1 MEKVGII
8 LLALF
13 LFIVLLGPL
22 TCFKLSREEKPKIY
36 NPQPNQLDDA
46 RRKLSTYTTCS
57 TVAQRTTG
65 PGRTADIEAVA
76 PPSEFGECPICI
88 GPLVPEPAHTTGSD
102 ALPALAQVAS
112 VTTKSPAASQPTSQE
127 PCMAEINDAQRQP
140 REVDTQSIRTDTV
153 DDDILTLNSCG
164 HSFHCKCLSSWFLIE
179 RHDCPVCRV
188 PYYKSSG
195 PRREQRTFTVPP
207 FV

>member
-13 LFIVLLGPL
+13 LFIILLGPL

-57 TVAQRTTG
+57 TVAQRTG
-65 PGRTADIEAVA
+65 QGRNADVEAVA

-88 GPLVPEPAHTTGSD
+88 GPLIPQPVHTPGSD
-102 ALPALAQVAS
+102 PLSTLAQVAS
-112 VTTKSPAASQPTSQE
+112 VTTKSPARSQTTSQE
-127 PCMAEINDAQRQP
+127 PCMAEVNDVQRQS
-140 REVDTQSIRTDTV
+140 READTQSIRSDAV

-179 RHDCPVCRV
+179 RHDCPVCRE
-188 PYYKSSG
+188 PYYKTSKV
-195 PRREQRTFTVPP
+195 RREQRTFTVPP
-207 FV
+207 SL